1 MKQLIV
7 IVIFCLNSVLSMGQK
22 AEIFSPGGV
31 AIMGYDPVAFFKQS
45 KAIMGTD
52 VFSYRWKDAEWHFSN
67 EENRADFEATPEKY
81 APQYGGYCA
90 YGAAGGYKA
99 PTEPGTWTVVK
110 DKLYFNYNANVKK
123 MWMKN
128 QVNFI
133 NEANLNWPKIKNA
146 E

>member
-45 KAIMGTD
+45 KAVMGTD

-67 EENRADFEATPEKY
+67 EETVPTLKLPLKNMHHNTEGIVRME
-81 APQYGGYCA
+81 PQGDI
-90 YGAAGGYKA
+90 KLQLN
-99 PTEPGTWTVVK
+99 PVPG
-110 DKLYFNYNANVKK
+110 
-123 MWMKN
+123 
-128 QVNFI
+128 Q
-133 NEANLNWPKIKNA
+133 
-146 E
+146 